1 MLLYVYKEEE
11 VRYMKSSKTL
21 SNKVSSGKLEKPKGE
36 TLMKK
41 YFENEYPSERSLS
54 SSLKNNFLKN
64 EMKERIHQE
73 ILKMNSSRDESYTR
87 TFIPCH
93 EFDGFLV
100 ECERCEKLDNER
112 NGGEAYGFRVYYMRG
127 SQECDCC
134 TIGLVLDERNAYEAD
149 YLIDMYI

>member
-1 MLLYVYKEEE
+1 
-11 VRYMKSSKTL
+11 MKSSEKFLNQVTAR
-21 SNKVSSGKLEKPKGE
+21 KLEKTKGE
-36 TLMKK
+36 ILMNKNLK
-41 YFENEYPSERSLS
+41 NDYLSERSLS

-64 EMKERIHQE
+64 EMKERIHEE

-87 TFIPCH
+87 TFIPCY

-112 NGGEAYGFRVYYMRG
+112 NGGEAFGFRVYYMRG
-127 SQECDCC
+127 SEECDCC
-134 TIGLVLDERNAYEAD
+134 TIGLVLDERSAYEAD